1 MKSSA
6 FARTLTNYTN
16 TSQQSSWSGL
26 AKVFETGR
34 SKPVADFI
42 GELNGLA
49 VRAAEGSPELRGLLS
64 EIPIMRATA
73 EALGKAP
80 FAEALQCLEHFVRQ
94 HPSASAL
101 AIQSALDARARSQ
114 PRRTSSRR
122 PTTPR
127 DPAILSG
134 YNRRLEQALGDDS
147 GFEEVVSDL
156 MADRNLSA
164 ADFKQLAKLF
174 TGRLGRNKADAV
186 EAIKA
191 RHRNLMDARAKQRFN
206 AGQTAA

>member
-1 MKSSA
+1 
-6 FARTLTNYTN
+6 
-16 TSQQSSWSGL
+16 
-26 AKVFETGR
+26 
-34 SKPVADFI
+34 
-42 GELNGLA
+42 
-49 VRAAEGSPELRGLLS
+49 
-64 EIPIMRATA
+64 
-73 EALGKAP
+73 
-80 FAEALQCLEHFVRQ
+80 
-94 HPSASAL
+94 
-101 AIQSALDARARSQ
+101 
-114 PRRTSSRR
+114 
-122 PTTPR
+122 
-127 DPAILSG
+127 
-134 YNRRLEQALGDDS
+134 LEQALGDDS